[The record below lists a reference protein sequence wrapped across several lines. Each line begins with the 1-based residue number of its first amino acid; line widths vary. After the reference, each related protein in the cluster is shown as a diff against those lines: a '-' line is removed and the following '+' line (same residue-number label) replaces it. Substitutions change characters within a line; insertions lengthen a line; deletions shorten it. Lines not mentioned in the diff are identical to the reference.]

1 MGKQAE
7 DDEEGRRIMTKLID
21 HKESKSGLLE
31 DMLSFI
37 RYTPDREA
45 DILAFMEKYQ
55 KSESEERPGI
65 LDNLR
70 YCMDGKEYP
79 NPYAGSYHYTPEDV
93 SLMEKILDEYIED
106 LISAEGDSVA
116 ISECVKDTVL
126 KINAL
131 NEECSRHLIDTWR
144 RERLCSFIN
153 SAAEMAGLLHEKDH
167 TLQHRMW

>member
-1 MGKQAE
+1 MKKGEKNME
-7 DDEEGRRIMTKLID
+7 KLQNQREN
-21 HKESKSGLLE
+21 KTGLLE

-37 RYTPDREA
+37 RYTPNREA

-55 KSESEERPGI
+55 KAEHEERPSI
-65 LDNLR
+65 LENLR

-79 NPYAGSYHYTPEDV
+79 NPYTGSYHYTPEDV
-93 SLMEKILDEYIED
+93 SLMGNILDEYIDD
-106 LISAEGDSVA
+106 LISAEGDPAA
-116 ISECVKDTVL
+116 ISECVRDTVL

-131 NEECSRHLIDTWR
+131 NEECGRHLIDTWR

-153 SAAEMAGLLHEKDH
+153 SAAETAGLMQEEDL

>member
-1 MGKQAE
+1 MKKGEKTMDRLQN
-7 DDEEGRRIMTKLID
+7 
-21 HKESKSGLLE
+21 HKETKAGLLD

-37 RYTPDREA
+37 RYIPNREA

-55 KSESEERPGI
+55 KAENEERPEI
-65 LDNLR
+65 LDSLR
-70 YCMDGKEYP
+70 CCMDGKEYP
-79 NPYAGSYHYTPEDV
+79 NPYAGGYHYTPEDV
-93 SLMEKILDEYIED
+93 SLMGKILDEYIDD
-106 LISAEGDSVA
+106 LILAEDDPAA
-116 ISECVKDTVL
+116 ISECVRDTVL

-131 NEECSRHLIDTWR
+131 NEECDRSLIDTWR

>member
-1 MGKQAE
+1 MKKGEKNMDRLQN
-7 DDEEGRRIMTKLID
+7 
-21 HKESKSGLLE
+21 HKETKTGLLE

-37 RYTPDREA
+37 RYTPNREA

-55 KSESEERPGI
+55 KSENEERPAI
-65 LDNLR
+65 LENLR
-70 YCMDGKEYP
+70 QCMDGKEYP
-79 NPYAGSYHYTPEDV
+79 NPYAGGYHYTPEDV
-93 SLMEKILDEYIED
+93 SLMEKILDEYIDD
-106 LISAEGDSVA
+106 LILAEGNPAA

-131 NEECSRHLIDTWR
+131 NEECGRHLIDTWR

-153 SAAEMAGLLHEKDH
+153 SAAETAGLTHEKDH

>member
-1 MGKQAE
+1 MKKGEKNME
-7 DDEEGRRIMTKLID
+7 KLQNQREN
-21 HKESKSGLLE
+21 KTGLLE

-37 RYTPDREA
+37 RYTPNREA

-55 KSESEERPGI
+55 KAEHEERPSI
-65 LDNLR
+65 LENLR

-93 SLMEKILDEYIED
+93 SLMGNILDEYIDD
-106 LISAEGDSVA
+106 LISAEGDPAA
-116 ISECVKDTVL
+116 ISECVRDTVL

-131 NEECSRHLIDTWR
+131 NEECGRHLIDTWR

-153 SAAEMAGLLHEKDH
+153 SAAETAGLMQEEDL

>member
-1 MGKQAE
+1 MKKGEKNME
-7 DDEEGRRIMTKLID
+7 KLQNQREN
-21 HKESKSGLLE
+21 KTGLLE

-37 RYTPDREA
+37 RYTPNREA

-55 KSESEERPGI
+55 KAEHEERPSI
-65 LDNLR
+65 LENLR

-93 SLMEKILDEYIED
+93 SLMGNILDEYIDD
-106 LISAEGDSVA
+106 LISAEGDPAAV
-116 ISECVKDTVL
+116 SECVRDTVL

-131 NEECSRHLIDTWR
+131 NEECGRHLIDTWR

-153 SAAEMAGLLHEKDH
+153 SAAETAGLMQEEDL